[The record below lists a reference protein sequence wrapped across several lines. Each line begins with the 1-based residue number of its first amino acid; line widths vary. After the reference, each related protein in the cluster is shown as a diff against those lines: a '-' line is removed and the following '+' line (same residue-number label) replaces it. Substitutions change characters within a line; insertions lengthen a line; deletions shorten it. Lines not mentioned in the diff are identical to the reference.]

1 MSYSEE
7 FRASLVERILSGEIS
22 VSAAAQTYKLAP
34 QTIRAWRDKAL
45 AANMQASSNNK
56 KSDMK
61 RLILPKNISYLKAH
75 EAVILMRV
83 LEESAFGKYCRK
95 EGITTEDV
103 KKWKL
108 WFDEH
113 PEACNR
119 EDLTTTQK
127 ELRGLVRENAEM
139 NRELEKQKTALSKTA
154 TMLLLSKKAEAIW
167 GKKDN

>member
-7 FRASLVERILSGEIS
+7 FRASVVERVLSGEIS
-22 VSAAAQTYKLAP
+22 LKEATRTYKLAA
-34 QTIRAWRDKAL
+34 QTVRSWRDKAL
-45 AANMQASSNNK
+45 AANMQASSNREK
-56 KSDMK
+56 RVMK
-61 RLILPKNISYLKAH
+61 RLILPKSINYLKAH
-75 EAVILMRV
+75 EAVVLMRV

-103 KKWKL
+103 KKWKQ

-119 EDLTTTQK
+119 EELSATQT
-127 ELRGLVRENAEM
+127 ELRGLVRENADM

>member
-7 FRASLVERILSGEIS
+7 FRASVVERILSGEIS
-22 VSAAAQTYKLAP
+22 LNEATRTYKLAA
-34 QTIRAWRDKAL
+34 QTVRAWRDKAL
-45 AANMQASSNNK
+45 AANMQASPNRK
-56 KSDMK
+56 KSVMK
-61 RLILPKNISYLKAH
+61 RLILPKNINYLKAH
-75 EAVILMRV
+75 EAVVLMRV
-83 LEESAFGKYCRK
+83 LEETAFGKYCRK

-103 KKWKL
+103 KKWKQ

-119 EDLTTTQK
+119 EDLTATQT
-127 ELRGLVRENAEM
+127 ELRGLVRENADM

-167 GKKDN
+167 EKKDN

>member
-7 FRASLVERILSGEIS
+7 FRASVIERVLSGEIS
-22 VSAAAQTYKLAP
+22 LKEASRTYKLAT
-34 QTIRAWRDKAL
+34 QTVRTWRDKAL
-45 AANMQASSNNK
+45 AANMQASPNRK
-56 KSDMK
+56 KSVMK
-61 RLILPKNISYLKAH
+61 RLILPKSINYLKAH
-75 EAVILMRV
+75 EAVVLMCV
-83 LEESAFGKYCRK
+83 LEETAFGKYCRK

-103 KKWKL
+103 KKWKQ

-119 EDLTTTQK
+119 EDLTATQT
-127 ELRGLVRENAEM
+127 ELRGLVRENADM

-167 GKKDN
+167 GRKDN

>member
-1 MSYSEE
+1 
-7 FRASLVERILSGEIS
+7 
-22 VSAAAQTYKLAP
+22 
-34 QTIRAWRDKAL
+34 
-45 AANMQASSNNK
+45 
-56 KSDMK
+56 
-61 RLILPKNISYLKAH
+61 
-75 EAVILMRV
+75 MRV

-103 KKWKL
+103 KKWKQ

-119 EDLTTTQK
+119 EDLTATQT